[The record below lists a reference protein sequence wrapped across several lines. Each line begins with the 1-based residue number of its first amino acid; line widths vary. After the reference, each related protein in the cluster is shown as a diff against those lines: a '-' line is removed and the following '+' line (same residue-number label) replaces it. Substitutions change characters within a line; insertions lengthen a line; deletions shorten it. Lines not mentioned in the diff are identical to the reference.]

1 MVVFT
6 FRAGLPATSNPS
18 ETLPHVGKG
27 SVAFSL
33 VSLTI
38 KIDYHRPVH
47 YFENGSDCL
56 THPVW
61 NLIFSCLSL
70 FNAGI
75 MGVFCALTARALRTL
90 AGTLLTELHLQ
101 PRWNF
106 LKSNGMKD

>member
-1 MVVFT
+1 MFT

-75 MGVFCALTARALRTL
+75 MGVFHLT
-90 AGTLLTELHLQ
+90 
-101 PRWNF
+101 
-106 LKSNGMKD
+106 